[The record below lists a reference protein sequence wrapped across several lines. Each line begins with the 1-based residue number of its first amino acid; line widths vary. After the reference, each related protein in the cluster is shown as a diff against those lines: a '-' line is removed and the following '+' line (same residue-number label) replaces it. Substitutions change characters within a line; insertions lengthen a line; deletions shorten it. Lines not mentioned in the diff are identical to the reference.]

1 MGMLYKVM
9 YVLSKL
15 YILPL
20 YINNK
25 NDGNIKVEFSFFCL
39 KSLVNAI
46 LFSASSI
53 ITIVWI
59 ISNHLYYEEYFTKGF
74 NLVYPPSDVWIMVY
88 FMCFASTVPTF
99 MVTWLFAYVWSKMK
113 EVSRDPTI
121 PFSKTYLACFV
132 SPFLE
137 IIAYIFIYFGNYLA
151 THPFMKKYSN
161 YENFVNIIVIP
172 LIPSEINLVHQI
184 FASMMMFSLIERVTY
199 LLRKVQSSEDDIM
212 RKIEYLKSFK
222 IWWIYPFLA

>member
-1 MGMLYKVM
+1 M
-9 YVLSKL
+9 VLVIKP
-15 YILPL
+15 LP
-20 YINNK
+20 
-25 NDGNIKVEFSFFCL
+25 VF
-39 KSLVNAI
+39 V
-46 LFSASSI
+46 
-53 ITIVWI
+53 
-59 ISNHLYYEEYFTKGF
+59 
-74 NLVYPPSDVWIMVY
+74 
-88 FMCFASTVPTF
+88 
-99 MVTWLFAYVWSKMK
+99 VTWLLSYVWSKMK
-113 EVSRDPTI
+113 EVTRDPTI
-121 PFSKTYLACFV
+121 PFSKTYLASYV

-151 THPFMKKYSN
+151 TNPFMKKYSN

-222 IWWIYPFLA
+222 I

>member
-1 MGMLYKVM
+1 MKSILQKRLTWSIPPQMYGLY
-9 YVLSKL
+9 
-15 YILPL
+15 
-20 YINNK
+20 
-25 NDGNIKVEFSFFCL
+25 
-39 KSLVNAI
+39 
-46 LFSASSI
+46 
-53 ITIVWI
+53 
-59 ISNHLYYEEYFTKGF
+59 
-74 NLVYPPSDVWIMVY
+74 WIMVY

-222 IWWIYPFLA
+222 I